1 VTEAQDMNSPAWTK
15 KARLIAALIAGL
27 AIGLY
32 SGINLLLP
40 LAITAGLWWLGKKK
54 LPPEKLPFLPAIAVQ
69 AGHLIWL
76 TFGLLYMRS
85 LGLNMIDIVVLVAGL
100 TWLVLRPGLGPV
112 ILLTVFQVLALAV
125 NGYTFAEATVGSG
138 QHKALLVHIIWR
150 VMAVFFMWQAYLQTR
165 KTAPAKT
172 VATGF

>member
-1 VTEAQDMNSPAWTK
+1 VTEAQNTNPPAGTH
-15 KARLIAALIAGL
+15 KARLIAASIAGGV
-27 AIGLY
+27 IGLY

-40 LAITAGLWWLGKKK
+40 LGITAGLWWLGKKK
-54 LPPEKLPFLPAIAVQ
+54 LPPEKLPFLPALAVQ

-85 LGLNMIDIVVLVAGL
+85 LGLNMIDIIVLVAGL

-112 ILLTVFQVLALAV
+112 ILLTVFQVLSLAV
-125 NGYTFAEATVGSG
+125 NGYSFAEATVGSNP
-138 QHKALLVHIIWR
+138 HKALLVHIIWR
-150 VMAVFFMWQAYLQTR
+150 VMGVFFMWQAYRQTR
-165 KTAPAKT
+165 KADPVKT